1 VAATSRGASVGRGR
15 RIPPKLV
22 VALLATTLMAI
33 FIAQNREHVRIQLF
47 TITLT
52 SPLWLILVV
61 MVVLG
66 GIVGL
71 LLSRWRRPAS

>member
-1 VAATSRGASVGRGR
+1 
-15 RIPPKLV
+15 
-22 VALLATTLMAI
+22 MAI